1 MHTSNSLSPD
11 LFETIVIGTGL
22 GSLSYAAL
30 AANKGKKVLVFEKA
44 AEPGGCASSYT
55 KNGIRYEAGA
65 TTLVGT
71 ESGLPIHELMKELG
85 ISLGNLPLVI
95 LPKSMKVKMKPSYPE
110 NQTKDFIERNNNR
123 SEWVQEVAR
132 HFGEAQ
138 KQKRFWGLMFFLSD
152 HVWNVSSRL
161 IHFPFRNLTDVLKTI
176 VRLKAKDIIL
186 FLFSLIR
193 IESLLLLPGFPKS
206 KEFKKFLDEQL
217 LITVQTTSKK
227 APTTLA
233 SAGLTYA
240 HLENSYVLGGIGELA
255 RFLVDFIISKGG
267 EVRFKEEING
277 IQIEKKQSNILYSV
291 HTRKNKTYFATS
303 IVSGIPI
310 WNLPKLL
317 ENTKNPSQKKLNQFL
332 ERRSNRYD
340 KNIWGAFNISI
351 LMEDFLGDEDCIHF
365 QFHLEEELPYGLGE
379 SIFVSLSHISDDK
392 RCAKGQRV
400 LAISTHAAYPES
412 WDRREESY
420 KSKKQ
425 EIISKVI
432 DYLEKNWKGFSKNK
446 ILQIQSASPA
456 TWELWTGRYQGRVG
470 GIPASYFKNLLSYPS
485 SFTPLKNFYLLGDTV
500 YPGQGIPGVV
510 LGALNLFKRLG

>member
-1 MHTSNSLSPD
+1 MHTRNSLSPD

-65 TTLVGT
+65 TTLVGI
-71 ESGLPIHELMKELG
+71 ESGLPINELMKELG

-95 LPKSMKVKMKPSYPE
+95 LPKSMKVKMKDSHSESPAKE
-110 NQTKDFIERNNNR
+110 FIERNNNR
-123 SEWVQEVAR
+123 SEWMQEVAH
-132 HFGEAQ
+132 HFGERQ

-152 HVWNVSSRL
+152 HVWDVSSRL
-161 IHFPFRNLTDVLKTI
+161 IRFPFRNLTDVLRTI
-176 VRLKAKDIIL
+176 LKLKAKDIIL
-186 FLFSLIR
+186 FLFSLVR
-193 IESLLLLPGFPKS
+193 IESLLMFPGFPKS

-217 LITVQTTSKK
+217 LITVQTNSKK

-240 HLENSYVLGGIGELA
+240 HLDNYYVLGGIGELA

-267 EVRFKEEING
+267 EVYFKEEIIE
-277 IQIEKKQSNILYSV
+277 IQIDKKDSNILYSV
-291 HTRKNKTYFATS
+291 LTRKNKTYFTTS

-310 WNLPKLL
+310 WNLPKLF
-317 ENTKNPSQKKLNQFL
+317 ENTNNPTQKKFHQYIK
-332 ERRSNRYD
+332 RRSNRYD

-365 QFHLEEELPYGLGE
+365 QFHLEEELPYGLGD
-379 SIFVSLSHISDDK
+379 SIFISLSHISDDK

-400 LAISTHAAYPES
+400 LAISTHAANPES
-412 WDRREESY
+412 WDRREDSY
-420 KSKKQ
+420 KNKKQ

-432 DYLEKNWKGFSKNK
+432 EYLEKNWKGFSKDK
-446 ILQIQSASPA
+446 ILQIQAASPA
-456 TWELWTGRYQGRVG
+456 TWEVWTGRYQGRVG
-470 GIPASYFKNLLSYPS
+470 GIPASYFKNLLTYPS
-485 SFTPLKNFYLLGDTV
+485 SFTPSKGFYLLGDTV